1 MEEVGEVMDN
11 KFMGLNITPRFAE
24 ALGMAQEKEGKGVVT
39 PKVEEPAPE
48 PPSPLVEAITP
59 VQELEEKVMQQ
70 VKELDNTGY
79 NMLPGAAGK
88 RDSDPQP
95 SVLEKIMKKS
105 PGLFKSNPSMLQK
118 YESYLRNIKKMNEE
132 EVDKI
137 MFPLWNNY
145 LNDTDPQPKDDKW
158 DRIPEQ
164 RGGKKTSEVDTLL
177 PTLEKLTAMI
187 ETMNKPKTVLRDKDG
202 KIIGVA

>member
-1 MEEVGEVMDN
+1 MGEMN
-11 KFMGLNITPRFAE
+11 FMGLPITPRFSE
-24 ALGMAQEKEGKGVVT
+24 ALGMAKEKEGKGVVT
-39 PKVEEPAPE
+39 PKAEEPTPE

-79 NMLPGAAGK
+79 TMLPGAAGK
-88 RDSDPQP
+88 RDSDAQP

-105 PGLFKSNPSMLQK
+105 PGLMKNNPSMLQK
-118 YESYLRNIKKMNEE
+118 YESYLRNVKKIPEE

-145 LNDTDPQPKDDKW
+145 LNNTDPQPKDDKW

-164 RGGKKTSEVDTLL
+164 KGMKKTTEVDSFL
-177 PTLEKLTAMI
+177 PTLEKLTSMI

-202 KIIGVA
+202 KIVGVA